1 MRERRSSSRLRVAVF
16 NLVSSWRTRIAA
28 ASAEDRVG
36 TALGLFAVGVA
47 FAVAVIGIGGPFPEG
62 HYASSAAIGTGASNM
77 WRWHTLYPITKLVD
91 HAGGSSDYYMHHP
104 LGVFWTVALLGKVLT
119 FSNWVLRLP
128 PLIYVTATTWLLWRL
143 GRELW
148 GAIPGGL
155 TALAYVALPIT
166 LGYANYHDLEQ
177 PVMFGC
183 VLSTWG
189 YVRLVRTWRER
200 YALASILGFAFALN
214 HDWPAYIWGAFFLAG
229 LFVYGFLLPQSWRRP
244 LRAFSFGRYWAAM
257 CVAAAF
263 SIALELYVLK
273 DSGRISDVMAS
284 YFVRSAGSEASL
296 DSLLVARH
304 YRIALMFT
312 GLAIAMGKLALPVVA
327 IRAIVKRDHFE
338 LLVLPLLLCALL
350 QYTSFKQGADVH
362 IFWPHYFAAYFALGV
377 GAIAA
382 SLGELTTW
390 VGEQVRG
397 GALRLRFRRLAPWV
411 ALAAV
416 GLPVAAVMKDGLST
430 VRLARETGGRFAEA
444 NLDSD
449 IERTTALR
457 WFLAGFPE
465 QAGVAYHQSVPA
477 NWAVQWE
484 TRPHL
489 SSANQAVAAT
499 GADRTRLYVM
509 DTRYASLSD
518 IRYVAAHYHVHAIG
532 SLWLMDRAEA
542 PAPIDGYAMDER
554 EPSWWQWLWLGP
566 VEPVRRV
573 RWSPWVTWEWRMLLD
588 QPVAAPPEGEPV
600 TLDEIRIAHNAA
612 VERNDAKAAAAL
624 RARIQAA
631 INLPRGAVFDGDT
644 TLLGGIHHRGARRGL
659 TLFFVAGKFDV
670 DGHFKVHAKVAR
682 PPRLSTLPADPADL
696 ELASGPIWPTTLW
709 HKGHI
714 YRFEIIYRKRPGT
727 EVLTASWSP
736 GPRRTDGAGRPIEL
750 LRL

>member
-1 MRERRSSSRLRVAVF
+1 MRERRSFSHLRVAVG
-16 NLVSSWRTRIAA
+16 NLVSSWRARIAA
-28 ASAEDRVG
+28 AAAEGRVG
-36 TALGLFAVGVA
+36 AAPGLCAVGVA

-62 HYASSAAIGTGASNM
+62 HYTSSAAIGTGASNM
-77 WRWHTLYPITKLVD
+77 WRSHTLYPITKLVE

-104 LGVFWTVALLGKVLT
+104 LGVFWTVALLGKMLT

-128 PLIYVTATTWLLWRL
+128 LLIAVTAPTWLLWRL
-143 GRELW
+143 GRALW

-327 IRAIVKRDHFE
+327 IRAIVKRDHFD
-338 LLVLPLLLCALL
+338 LRVLPLFRCALL

-377 GAIAA
+377 GAI
-382 SLGELTTW
+382 
-390 VGEQVRG
+390 
-397 GALRLRFRRLAPWV
+397 
-411 ALAAV
+411 
-416 GLPVAAVMKDGLST
+416 
-430 VRLARETGGRFAEA
+430 
-444 NLDSD
+444 
-449 IERTTALR
+449 
-457 WFLAGFPE
+457 
-465 QAGVAYHQSVPA
+465 
-477 NWAVQWE
+477 
-484 TRPHL
+484 
-489 SSANQAVAAT
+489 
-499 GADRTRLYVM
+499 
-509 DTRYASLSD
+509 
-518 IRYVAAHYHVHAIG
+518 
-532 SLWLMDRAEA
+532 
-542 PAPIDGYAMDER
+542 
-554 EPSWWQWLWLGP
+554 
-566 VEPVRRV
+566 
-573 RWSPWVTWEWRMLLD
+573 
-588 QPVAAPPEGEPV
+588 
-600 TLDEIRIAHNAA
+600 
-612 VERNDAKAAAAL
+612 
-624 RARIQAA
+624 
-631 INLPRGAVFDGDT
+631 
-644 TLLGGIHHRGARRGL
+644 
-659 TLFFVAGKFDV
+659 
-670 DGHFKVHAKVAR
+670 
-682 PPRLSTLPADPADL
+682 
-696 ELASGPIWPTTLW
+696 
-709 HKGHI
+709 
-714 YRFEIIYRKRPGT
+714 
-727 EVLTASWSP
+727 
-736 GPRRTDGAGRPIEL
+736 
-750 LRL
+750 